1 MSLLIAAGAEAIG
14 LSHETL
20 ARALFRGPPDR
31 CRRPAPIPPGGPG
44 RSGRGRDRADKT
56 RHRHRGR
63 TAADGDGALA
73 LCAALVGIARS
84 AYAIER
90 LTREKAELV
99 AALRS
104 PLHVGLVEASIRQFC
119 ASARARFEACADFDA
134 KRQFLVDHVERLIYN
149 RYKVAIAGSVA
160 VESASGE
167 SKLQFRIE
175 GEIDGRRYVRGR
187 DRYVRKLGGGRSA
200 GASRSCNSAQTK
212 RSAAFRAL

>member
-1 MSLLIAAGAEAIG
+1 
-14 LSHETL
+14 
-20 ARALFRGPPDR
+20 
-31 CRRPAPIPPGGPG
+31 
-44 RSGRGRDRADKT
+44 
-56 RHRHRGR
+56 
-63 TAADGDGALA
+63 
-73 LCAALVGIARS
+73 
-84 AYAIER
+84 
-90 LTREKAELV
+90 
-99 AALRS
+99 
-104 PLHVGLVEASIRQFC
+104 VEASIRQFC

-175 GEIDGRRYVRGR
+175 GEIDGQRYVRGR